1 MVETMRVIFAKMG
14 RFFFLLLVLTI
25 VEKTVENCGVP
36 NITSSNLMTRD
47 VFDGEFPWQVH
58 VRPDF
63 GRFCSGTIIA
73 ECWIVSSANCFTE
86 MTTTIVIETK
96 DVDINMQERVY
107 PIRRLIRH
115 SDYNGTSL
123 ENSLALMEVS
133 GPIAFDE
140 YVMSA
145 CFPDDERLEFDRF
158 VNCLV
163 IIVEEITQG
172 GPGDAERVLKKILF
186 NHTVPCPNNNLT
198 DIICATASNK
208 DISDCTVNS
217 GDPLM
222 CQYARTNVWTVVG
235 IAALEETVC
244 NSTVIF
250 ARTASYITWVK
261 ESTELEGKPF
271 IPNLNS
277 EEESTQDASNNKNHA
292 NNNVYYEETPSED
305 CDENID
311 SRALNKEKKLE
322 AVEMMALFFTQALF
336 IILAI

>member
-1 MVETMRVIFAKMG
+1 MRVIFAKMG
-14 RFFFLLLVLTI
+14 RFFFLLLLVAI

-36 NITSSNLMTRD
+36 NIISSNLMTRD
-47 VFDGEFPWQVH
+47 VFNGEFPWQVH

-63 GRFCSGTIIA
+63 GRLCSGTIIA
-73 ECWIVSSANCFTE
+73 ELWIVSSANCFTE
-86 MTTTIVIETK
+86 MTSTIVIETK
-96 DVDINMQERVY
+96 DVDINTQERIY
-107 PIRRLIRH
+107 PITRLLRH

-133 GPIAFDE
+133 DPIAFDE
-140 YVMSA
+140 FVMSA
-145 CFPDDERLEFDRF
+145 CFPDDELLKTDRF

-163 IIVEEITQG
+163 TTVEEITQG
-172 GPGDAERVLKKILF
+172 GPGDAEWVLKKILF
-186 NHTVPCPNNNLT
+186 NPTVPCPNKNLT
-198 DIICATASNK
+198 DIICATASNG

-222 CQYARTNVWTVVG
+222 CQYARTKVWTVVG
-235 IAALEETVC
+235 IAALEETNC

-250 ARTASYITWVK
+250 ARIASYITWVK

-277 EEESTQDASNNKNHA
+277 EEELTQDESNNKKLA
-292 NNNVYYEETPSED
+292 NSVYYEETPSED
-305 CDENID
+305 YDENID
-311 SRALNKEKKLE
+311 SRPLNKEKRLE
-322 AVEMMALFFTQALF
+322 AGEMMALFFTQALF